1 AMSVLAVERS
11 PAPNRHEICHR
22 SSLRAVESRRAVAH
36 AESTRFNPAIVSDP
50 GLRNLRKICDNR
62 RRRRRRHA
70 MEFII
75 ATCVLLALVI
85 GLAALGVLKEYNVEF
100 TFHP

>member
-1 AMSVLAVERS
+1 MSALAAERS
-11 PAPNRHEICHR
+11 LASNRHEICRH

-62 RRRRRRHA
+62 RRRRRHA
-70 MEFII
+70 MEFLI

-100 TFHP
+100 TSHPP